1 MTDTPPGNASNDP
14 IPPPPPPPP
23 TTGSAYAASNPYATG
38 SATLPTPQEE
48 RTWATATHAVAGAA
62 MILSA
67 GTLGFVAALVVYLIY
82 KDKGPFIRQHAADA
96 VNIQLNSLMWAII
109 LGVVGAILA
118 IVLVGFLFWAL
129 IGAIPIIALVLHVI
143 GAIKAYNGEEHW
155 SPLTIRFVH

>member
-1 MTDTPPGNASNDP
+1 MTDPQPGHQ
-14 IPPPPPPPP
+14 P
-23 TTGSAYAASNPYATG
+23 TNPYARAEA
-38 SATLPTPQEE
+38 SAPLSPEQE

-82 KDKGPFIRQHAADA
+82 KDKGLFIRQHAADA

-118 IVLVGFLFWAL
+118 IVLVGFLFWAM
-129 IGAIPIIALVLHVI
+129 IGVIPVIALVLHII
-143 GAIKAYNGEEHW
+143 GAVKAYQGEIHW
-155 SPLTIRFVH
+155 SPLTLRFVK